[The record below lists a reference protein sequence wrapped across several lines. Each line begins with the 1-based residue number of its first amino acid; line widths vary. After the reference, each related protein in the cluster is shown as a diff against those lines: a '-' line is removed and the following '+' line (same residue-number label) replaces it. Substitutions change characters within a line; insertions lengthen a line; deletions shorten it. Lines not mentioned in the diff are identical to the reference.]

1 MKVNTTR
8 IEVAAM
14 AVALMVLIVLA
25 IAPAFWGNAFG
36 QEGRTS
42 TDENAANPNRTIGDG
57 QQYSIEGIVIKCDDE
72 GFTVRAKDRSE
83 TVVVVNGK
91 TNIKTV
97 RKGLFRRD
105 AVSAASEIVRGLRLR
120 VEGTGNAEGELV
132 ARIVRFGYGSWH
144 AVAGND
150 TRTRRAQNRRAET
163 RIMVNKGI
171 ISQAGSLERT
181 AVVNLTNVP

>member
-1 MKVNTTR
+1 MKVNITR
-8 IEVAAM
+8 IEVTVM
-14 AVALMVLIVLA
+14 AVALVVLVALA
-25 IAPAFWGNAFG
+25 IAPAFWGDAFG

-42 TDENAANPNRTIGDG
+42 TEENAVNTNTNKTIGDG
-57 QQYSIEGIVIKCDDE
+57 QQYSIEGIVTMRADGE
-72 GFTVRAKDRSE
+72 FTVCAKDRSE

-132 ARIVRFGYGSWH
+132 ARIVRFGYGSGH
-144 AVAGND
+144 PVAGNN
-150 TRTRRAQNRRAET
+150 TRTGRAQNRRAAI
-163 RIMVNKGI
+163 RINKGI
-171 ISQAGSLERT
+171 ISQAGSPERT

>member
-8 IEVAAM
+8 IEVTVM
-14 AVALMVLIVLA
+14 AVALLVLVALA

-36 QEGRTS
+36 QQSRTS

-57 QQYSIEGIVIKCDDE
+57 QQYSIEGIVTMRADGE
-72 GFTVRAKDRSE
+72 FTVCAKDRSE

-132 ARIVRFGYGSWH
+132 ARIVRFGYGSGH
-144 AVAGND
+144 PVAGNN
-150 TRTRRAQNRRAET
+150 TRTGRAQNRRAAI
-163 RIMVNKGI
+163 RINKGI
-171 ISQAGSLERT
+171 ISQAGSPERT